1 MLRYLVSLLK
11 SRQAC
16 FTGGREKRG
25 KGVGVGGGGGGEK
38 GREEQKRRIKRK
50 EEETD
55 VYRSTILDCRLLQEW
70 KSFCVLWH
78 QLGLRGVCGGWV
90 GCGGVVGG

>member
-25 KGVGVGGGGGGEK
+25 KGAGVGG
-38 GREEQKRRIKRK
+38 EEAARK
-50 EEETD
+50 EGKNKKKNKKEG
-55 VYRSTILDCRLLQEW
+55 RRN
-70 KSFCVLWH
+70 
-78 QLGLRGVCGGWV
+78 
-90 GCGGVVGG
+90 